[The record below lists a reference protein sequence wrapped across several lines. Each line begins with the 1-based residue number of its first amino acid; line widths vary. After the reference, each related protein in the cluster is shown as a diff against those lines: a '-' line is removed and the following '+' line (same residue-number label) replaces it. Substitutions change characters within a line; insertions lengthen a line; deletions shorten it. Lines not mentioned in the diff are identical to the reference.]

1 MQTYNAVK
9 DYQDLK
15 DFEQFL
21 LIESAIKKEFLDWT
35 KQWLLEELKNVYKNW
50 SNFSKSGD
58 LMKVLL
64 KWKEMLK
71 TW

>member
-1 MQTYNAVK
+1 MVYNAVK

-21 LIESAIKKEFLDWT
+21 LLESIIKKEFLNWI
-35 KQWLLEELKNVYKNW
+35 KEWLLEELKSVYKNW

-58 LMKVLL
+58 LMRVLL